1 MYLQPARIKPAA
13 WRFLIFLV
21 LPASLAAQAE
31 TPKTDTVVYEKHG
44 KPQRLYP
51 QWTVSSRPDTF
62 EVYETDISI
71 ENGDTTRSRKRSGL
85 LRYSVDSASATAVW
99 LSIYATPGL
108 YRNSIETQ
116 ECPVLENLPAET
128 HFQYKLPASGGDD
141 NLKLLNCAELQ
152 PFFAPIFQRGI
163 DCQRARLK
171 AGDGI
176 SRRLLDRL
184 QENAGACDAVSGLL
198 RKDLSKLLQWHG
210 MLAPKKGAL
219 RYKVQERNFAQYIMV
234 RVEQLPN
241 GNRRYEIT
249 EDTSKA
255 PPVEVR
261 LMRDVGN
268 MERFFKNK
276 KEKPVHEASDI
287 TRIELTPWHEVVS
300 IAQTHRSRSVYNGKE
315 KQMYFNYR
323 LERRGM
329 PLVAPPVDKH

>member
-31 TPKTDTVVYEKHG
+31 APKADTVIYEKHG
-44 KPQRLYP
+44 KPRRLYP

-116 ECPVLENLPAET
+116 ECPVLENPPAET

-184 QENAGACDAVSGLL
+184 PA
-198 RKDLSKLLQWHG
+198 
-210 MLAPKKGAL
+210 
-219 RYKVQERNFAQYIMV
+219 
-234 RVEQLPN
+234 
-241 GNRRYEIT
+241 
-249 EDTSKA
+249 
-255 PPVEVR
+255 
-261 LMRDVGN
+261 
-268 MERFFKNK
+268 
-276 KEKPVHEASDI
+276 
-287 TRIELTPWHEVVS
+287 
-300 IAQTHRSRSVYNGKE
+300 
-315 KQMYFNYR
+315 
-323 LERRGM
+323 
-329 PLVAPPVDKH
+329 